1 MRSKSVIGEREP
13 RERERTGEWWWCPAP
28 WICDGVLLLQRTGE
42 WLERTERE
50 QGKRDNRER
59 TNSETRKARGTRGM
73 RGFQKLN
80 GGMRGEF
87 EKPNER
93 NRLRGAWETE
103 WEKRIDRGM
112 RNQMR
117 WEWDG
122 NDSGMKPNEMGMRW
136 EWQWNETEWEE
147 KPNDDEMMS
156 LISYGRELEIG
167 EREQRKGFFIKAAV
181 VCSCGC
187 RRTPHTSCELIILY
201 L

>member
-1 MRSKSVIGEREP
+1 MVMVSCP
-13 RERERTGEWWWCPAP
+13 LNLWWCPASSKNRGMVRENRDRVGEERQP
-28 WICDGVLLLQRTGE
+28 RESRGRETTEKERTVRREKPGE
-42 WLERTERE
+42 WGEWGDFR
-50 QGKRDNRER
+50 NW
-59 TNSETRKARGTRGM
+59 M
-73 RGFQKLN
+73 R
-80 GGMRGEF
+80 GMRGEF

-167 EREQRKGFFIKAAV
+167 EREQRKQWGFFIKAVV

-187 RRTPHTSCELIILY
+187 SRTPHTSCELIILY